1 MELGAVKEL
10 PRKDILTEWWSE
22 VKENFWE
29 QDARPHMKQLLK
41 ELMQRTLI
49 EEMEQ
54 LRRRDVAAEVPIVS
68 RNGYYRRS
76 LITHVGTLS
85 DIRVPR
91 LRTGGFQTKVFRR
104 YRRCERLVE
113 DLIREVFLAGVSTR
127 RVGAAISALLETK
140 VSSSTVSRIT
150 RSLEAHVRRF
160 HQRPLLDEYQYLI
173 LDGIR
178 LKIRYNGTYRTRTV
192 LVAYGITLFGQ
203 RVLLDFRQAT
213 GESQAA
219 WEALLH
225 SLYQR
230 GLEGAHLKL
239 IIMDGAAGLRAA
251 AELVYPEAQIQ
262 RCWVHKLRNVANACP
277 KKHHACVRQARA
289 IYLAATRTQAYAAF
303 HVWKRAWRT
312 RCPKAVACLE
322 QDLEELLSF
331 FECPVAHRI
340 KVRTT
345 NAIERSFREV
355 RRRTN
360 VFSCFSNPASTER
373 IIYAIFTHLNQGWKD
388 APLSGF
394 TQF

>member
-1 MELGAVKEL
+1 MELDVVKEL
-10 PRKDILTEWWSE
+10 PRTDILREWWSE

-29 QDARPHMKQLLK
+29 QDARPQMQQLLK
-41 ELMQRTLI
+41 ALMQRTLI
-49 EEMEQ
+49 EELEQ
-54 LRRRDVAAEVPIVS
+54 VRRRDVVGDAPLLA

-76 LITHVGTLS
+76 LITHVGLLH
-85 DIRVPR
+85 DLRVPR
-91 LRTGGFQTKVFRR
+91 LRTGHFQTKVFRR

-113 DLIREVFLAGVSTR
+113 DLIRNVFLAGVSTR
-127 RVGAAISALLETK
+127 RVGAAVCALLDTR

-150 RSLEAHVRRF
+150 RSLDQHVRQF
-160 HQRPLLDEYQYLI
+160 HTRPLLDEYQYLI

-178 LKIRYNGTYRTRTV
+178 LKIRYNGRYCTRTV

-203 RVLLDFRQAT
+203 RVLLDFRHAK
-213 GESQAA
+213 GESQTA
-219 WEALLH
+219 WEALLN

-230 GLEGAHLKL
+230 GLLGANLRL
-239 IIMDGAAGLRAA
+239 LVMDGAAGLRAA
-251 AELVYPEAQIQ
+251 AELVYPAAKIQ
-262 RCWVHKLRNVANACP
+262 RCWVHKLRNVANLCP
-277 KKHHACVRQARA
+277 KTHHACVRQART
-289 IYLAATRTQAYAAF
+289 IYLAAHRAQAHAAF
-303 HVWKRAWRT
+303 QRWKHVWAR

-331 FECPVAHRI
+331 FDCPVAHRI

-360 VFSCFSNPASTER
+360 VFSCFSNTASTER
-373 IIYAIFTHLNQGWKD
+373 IIYAILTHLNQGWKD

>member
-1 MELGAVKEL
+1 MELDAVKEL

-29 QDARPHMKQLLK
+29 QDARPHMKELLK
-41 ELMQRTLI
+41 ELMQRTLSEDI
-49 EEMEQ
+49 EQM
-54 LRRRDVAAEVPIVS
+54 RRRDAVVDASIIS

-76 LITHVGTLS
+76 LITHVGMIHDLQ
-85 DIRVPR
+85 VPR
-91 LRTGGFQTKVFRR
+91 LRRGGFKTKVFRR

-113 DLIREVFLAGVSTR
+113 DLIRDVFLAGVSTR

-140 VSSSTVSRIT
+140 ISSSSVSRIT
-150 RSLEAHVRRF
+150 RSLDAQVRRF
-160 HQRPLLDEYQYLI
+160 HYRSLLDEYQYLI

-178 LKIRYNGTYRTRTV
+178 LKIRYNRRYQTRTV

-203 RVLLDFRQAT
+203 RVLLDFRQAK
-213 GESQAA
+213 GESQTA
-219 WEALLH
+219 WEALLN

-230 GLEGAHLKL
+230 GLLGRNLKL
-239 IIMDGAAGLRAA
+239 IIMDGSAGLRAA
-251 AELVYPEAQIQ
+251 AELVYPEAKIQ

-277 KKHHACVRQARA
+277 KKYQACVRKARN
-289 IYLAATRTQAYAAF
+289 IYLAKDRRQAMQAF
-303 HVWKRAWRT
+303 KRWKQSWQKH
-312 RCPKAVACLE
+312 CPKAVSCLE
-322 QDLEELLSF
+322 QDIDELLNF
-331 FECPVAHRI
+331 FDCPKGHRI

-388 APLSGF
+388 APLPGF

>member
-1 MELGAVKEL
+1 MELGAVQEL
-10 PRKDILTEWWSE
+10 PRKDIVAEWWSE

-29 QDARPHMKQLLK
+29 EDARPQMKHLLK
-41 ELMQRTLI
+41 ELMQQTMI
-49 EEMEQ
+49 EELE
-54 LRRRDVAAEVPIVS
+54 LIRRGDSGTVDSLLA

-76 LITHVGTLS
+76 LLTHVGLIQ

-91 LRTGGFQTKVFRR
+91 LRQGRFRTKVFRR
-104 YRRCERLVE
+104 YHRCERLVE
-113 DLIREVFLAGVSTR
+113 DLIREVFLAGISTR

-140 VSSSTVSRIT
+140 VSSSSVSRIT
-150 RSLEAHVRRF
+150 CRLDQQVRQF
-160 HQRPLLDEYQYLI
+160 HTRPLLDEYQYLI

-178 LKIRYNGTYRTRTV
+178 LKIRYNGRYQTRTV
-192 LVAYGITLFGQ
+192 LVAYGITVFGQ
-203 RVLLDFRQAT
+203 RVLLDFRQAK
-213 GESQAA
+213 GESQTA
-219 WEALLH
+219 WEALLN
-225 SLYQR
+225 SLYAR
-230 GLEGAHLKL
+230 GLEGKNLKL
-239 IIMDGAAGLRAA
+239 LVMDGSAGLRAA
-251 AELVYPEAQIQ
+251 AELVYPQAKIQ

-277 KKHHACVRQARA
+277 KQHQACVRQARQ
-289 IYLAATRTQAYAAF
+289 IYLAAHRAQAQAAF
-303 HVWKRAWRT
+303 QRWKQAWKR

-331 FECPVAHRI
+331 FDCPVEHRI

-360 VFSCFSNPASTER
+360 VFSCFSNTASTDR

>member
-1 MELGAVKEL
+1 MEHGAVQEL
-10 PRKDILTEWWSE
+10 PRKDILVEWWSE

-29 QDARPHMKQLLK
+29 DDARPQMKSLLK
-41 ELMQRTLI
+41 ALMQRTLI
-49 EEMEQ
+49 EELE
-54 LRRRDVAAEVPIVS
+54 LVRRRDAGTVDSLLA

-76 LITHVGTLS
+76 LMTHVGFIP

-91 LRTGGFQTKVFRR
+91 LRHGGFHTKVFRR

-113 DLIREVFLAGVSTR
+113 DLIRDLFLAGISTR

-150 RSLEAHVRRF
+150 RGLAGAVHRF
-160 HQRPLLDEYQYLI
+160 HHRAVLDEYQYLI

-178 LKIRYNGTYRTRTV
+178 LKVLYNGTYRTRTV
-192 LVAYGITLFGQ
+192 LVAYGITCFGQ
-203 RVLLDFRQAT
+203 RVLLDFRQAQ
-213 GESQAA
+213 GESQTA
-219 WEALLH
+219 WEVLLH

-230 GLEGAHLKL
+230 GLLGANLRV
-239 IIMDGAAGLRAA
+239 IVMDGSAGLRAA
-251 AELVYPEAQIQ
+251 AELVYPEAKIQ

-277 KKHHACVRQARA
+277 KRHQACVRQARH
-289 IYLAATRTQAYAAF
+289 IYLAANRVQAQAAF
-303 HVWKRAWRT
+303 QRWKQTWRT

-331 FECPVAHRI
+331 FECPVEHQVKI
-340 KVRTT
+340 RTT

-373 IIYAIFTHLNQGWKD
+373 IIYAILTHLNQGWKD

>member
-10 PRKDILTEWWSE
+10 PRADIVREWWSE

-29 QDARPHMKQLLK
+29 QGARPHMQQLLK

-49 EEMEQ
+49 EELEVV
-54 LRRRDVAAEVPIVS
+54 RRRDTGTVESLLA

-76 LITHVGTLS
+76 LITHVGLIQ
-85 DIRVPR
+85 DLRVPR
-91 LRTGGFQTKVFRR
+91 LRHGGFRTKVFRR
-104 YRRCERLVE
+104 YQRCEQLVE
-113 DLIREVFLAGVSTR
+113 ALIRDVFLAGISTR

-140 VSSSTVSRIT
+140 ISSSTVSRIT
-150 RSLEAHVRRF
+150 RSLDQHVRAF
-160 HQRPLLDEYQYLI
+160 HARPLLDEYQYLI

-178 LKIRYNGTYRTRTV
+178 LKIRYNGAYRTRTI

-203 RVLLDFRQAT
+203 RVLLDFRQAK
-213 GESQAA
+213 GESQTA
-219 WEALLH
+219 WEALLN
-225 SLYQR
+225 SLYHR
-230 GLEGAHLKL
+230 GLLGANLRL
-239 IIMDGAAGLRAA
+239 IVMDGAAGLRAA
-251 AELVYPEAQIQ
+251 AELVYPEAKIQ
-262 RCWVHKLRNVANACP
+262 RCWVHKLRNVANVCP
-277 KKHHACVRQARA
+277 KKDQTCVRQARK
-289 IYLAATRTQAYAAF
+289 IYLATNRVQAQAAF
-303 HVWKRAWRT
+303 QRWKQTWTR

-331 FECPVAHRI
+331 YDCPVAHRV

-373 IIYAIFTHLNQGWKD
+373 IIYAIFMHLNRGWKD

>member
-10 PRKDILTEWWSE
+10 PRNDILTEWWSE

-29 QDARPHMKQLLK
+29 QDARPQMQQLLK
-41 ELMQRTLI
+41 GLMQQTMI
-49 EEMEQ
+49 EELE
-54 LRRRDVAAEVPIVS
+54 LIRRSDTGTVDSLLA

-76 LITHVGTLS
+76 LMTHVGFIP

-91 LRTGGFQTKVFRR
+91 FRRGRFHTRVFRR

-113 DLIREVFLAGVSTR
+113 QLIRDIFLAGVSTR
-127 RVGAAISALLETK
+127 RVGAAVCALLGTR

-150 RSLEAHVRRF
+150 RSLDQQVRAF
-160 HQRPLLDEYQYLI
+160 HARRLLDEYQYLI

-178 LKIRYNGTYRTRTV
+178 LKIRYNGRYRTRTV

-203 RVLLDFRQAT
+203 RVLLDFRQAK
-213 GESQAA
+213 GESQTA
-219 WEALLH
+219 WEVLLH

-230 GLEGAHLKL
+230 GLLGANLRL
-239 IIMDGAAGLRAA
+239 IVMDGAAGLRAA
-251 AELVYPEAQIQ
+251 AELVYPEAKIQ
-262 RCWVHKLRNVANACP
+262 RCWVHQLRNVATRCP
-277 KKHHACVRQARA
+277 KQHHACVRDARR
-289 IYLAATRTQAYAAF
+289 IYLAANRTQAAAAF
-303 HVWKRAWRT
+303 QRWQQTWRR

-331 FECPVAHRI
+331 FDCPVVHRI
-340 KVRTT
+340 KVRTP

-360 VFSCFSNPASTER
+360 VFSCFTNTASTER
-373 IIYAIFTHLNQGWKD
+373 IIYAILTHLNQGWKD
-388 APLSGF
+388 APLAGF

>member
-1 MELGAVKEL
+1 MELSAVREL
-10 PRKDILTEWWSE
+10 PRRDILTEWWSE

-29 QDARPHMKQLLK
+29 QDARPQMQRLLK

-49 EEMEQ
+49 EELEQ
-54 LRRRDVAAEVPIVS
+54 VRRRDVASDAPIVS

-76 LITHVGTLS
+76 LITHVGMIPA
-85 DIRVPR
+85 IRVPR
-91 LRTGGFQTKVFRR
+91 LRTGGFQTQVFRR

-127 RVGAAISALLETK
+127 RVGAVVCALLETPL
-140 VSSSTVSRIT
+140 SSSTVSRIT
-150 RSLEAHVRRF
+150 RSLDTHVRRF
-160 HQRPLLDEYQYLI
+160 HARRLLDEYQYLI

-178 LKIRYNGTYRTRTV
+178 LTIRYNGAYRTRTV

-203 RVLLDFRQAT
+203 RVLLDFRQAK
-213 GESQAA
+213 GESQTA
-219 WEALLH
+219 WEALLN

-230 GLEGAHLKL
+230 GLLGAHLKL
-239 IIMDGAAGLRAA
+239 IVMDGAAGLRAA
-251 AELVYPEAQIQ
+251 AELVYPEAHIQ
-262 RCWVHKLRNVANACP
+262 RCWVHKLRNVANTCP
-277 KKHHACVRQARA
+277 KKHHACVRQART
-289 IYLAATRTQAYAAF
+289 IYLAANRGQAQAAF
-303 HVWKRAWRT
+303 QRWKQAWRT

-331 FECPVAHRI
+331 YDCPVEHRV

-373 IIYAIFTHLNQGWKD
+373 IIYAIFTHLNQGWKG

>member
-1 MELGAVKEL
+1 MELSAVHEL
-10 PRKDILTEWWSE
+10 PRKDILGEWWSE

-29 QDARPHMKQLLK
+29 HDARPHMKQLLK
-41 ELMQRTLI
+41 ELMQRTMI
-49 EEMEQ
+49 EELEMI
-54 LRRRDVAAEVPIVS
+54 RRRDTGTVDSLLA
-68 RNGYYRRS
+68 RNGYYRRN
-76 LITHVGTLS
+76 LVTHVGLIQ
-85 DIRVPR
+85 DMHVPR
-91 LRTGGFQTKVFRR
+91 LRHGGFHTQVFRR
-104 YRRCERLVE
+104 YQRCEHLVE
-113 DLIREVFLAGVSTR
+113 DLIRDIFLAGISTR

-150 RSLEAHVRRF
+150 RSLDAHVRRF
-160 HQRPLLDEYQYLI
+160 HDRRLLDEYQYLI

-213 GESQAA
+213 GESQTA
-219 WEALLH
+219 WEALLNR
-225 SLYQR
+225 LYQR
-230 GLEGAHLKL
+230 GLLGAHLKL
-239 IIMDGAAGLRAA
+239 IVMDGAAGLRAA
-251 AELVYPEAQIQ
+251 AELVYPEAHIQ

-277 KKHHACVRQARA
+277 KKHHACVRQART
-289 IYLAATRTQAYAAF
+289 IYLAANRAQAQAAF
-303 HVWKRAWRT
+303 QRWKQAWRT

-322 QDLEELLSF
+322 QNLEELLSF
-331 FECPVAHRI
+331 YDCPVAHRV

-360 VFSCFSNPASTER
+360 VFSCFSNPASTDR

>member
-1 MELGAVKEL
+1 MQ
-10 PRKDILTEWWSE
+10 DSITEWWSE

-29 QDARPHMKQLLK
+29 ENARPQMKSLLK
-41 ELMQRTLI
+41 ELMQRTMI
-49 EEMEQ
+49 EELEMV
-54 LRRRDVAAEVPIVS
+54 RRQDTGTVDSLLA

-76 LITHVGTLS
+76 LMTHVGLLQ

-91 LRTGGFQTKVFRR
+91 LRHGRFHTKVFRR

-113 DLIREVFLAGVSTR
+113 DLIRDLFLAGISTR

-150 RSLEAHVRRF
+150 RGLDAQVRAF
-160 HQRPLLDEYQYLI
+160 HTRPLLDEYQYLI

-178 LKIRYNGTYRTRTV
+178 LKIRYNGTYHIRTV

-203 RVLLDFRQAT
+203 RVLLDFRQAK
-213 GESQAA
+213 GESQTA
-219 WEALLH
+219 WEALLN

-230 GLEGAHLKL
+230 GLLGANLRL
-239 IIMDGAAGLRAA
+239 IVMDGAAGLRAA
-251 AELVYPEAQIQ
+251 AELVYPEAKIQ
-262 RCWVHKLRNVANACP
+262 RCWVHKLRNVANTCP
-277 KKHHACVRQARA
+277 KKYQACVRQART
-289 IYLAATRTQAYAAF
+289 IYLAANRVAAQAAF
-303 HVWKRAWRT
+303 QRWKQAWRT

-322 QDLEELLSF
+322 QDLEELLNF
-331 FECPVAHRI
+331 YDCPTEHRI

-360 VFSCFSNPASTER
+360 VFSCFSNTASTER
-373 IIYAIFTHLNQGWKD
+373 IIYAILTHLNQGWQD

>member
-1 MELGAVKEL
+1 MERGAVSEL

-29 QDARPHMKQLLK
+29 QEARPHMKQLLK
-41 ELMQRTLI
+41 ELMQRSLI
-49 EEMEQ
+49 EEIEQ
-54 LRRRDVAAEVPIVS
+54 LRRRDVTSDLPIVS

-76 LITHVGTLS
+76 LITHVGTLH

-91 LRTGGFQTKVFRR
+91 LRTGHFHTKVFRR

-113 DLIREVFLAGVSTR
+113 DVIREIFLAGVSTR
-127 RVGAAISALLETK
+127 RVGAAVCAMLETTL
-140 VSSSTVSRIT
+140 SSSTVSRIT
-150 RSLEAHVRRF
+150 RSLDAHVRRF
-160 HQRPLLDEYQYLI
+160 HQRQLLDEFQYLI

-178 LKIRYNGTYRTRTV
+178 LKIRYNGTYRIRTV

-213 GESQAA
+213 GESQTA
-219 WEALLH
+219 WEALLN

-230 GLEGAHLKL
+230 GLVGQHLKL
-239 IIMDGAAGLRAA
+239 IVMDGAAGLRAA
-251 AELVYPEAQIQ
+251 AELIYPEAQIQ
-262 RCWVHKLRNVANACP
+262 RCWVHKLRNVANVCP
-277 KKHHACVRQARA
+277 KKHHACVRDARQ
-289 IYLAATRTQAYAAF
+289 IYLAANRTRALAAF
-303 HVWKRAWRT
+303 QRWRQTWRT

-331 FECPVAHRI
+331 FDCPVEHRI

-373 IIYAIFTHLNQGWKD
+373 IIYAIFTHLNHGWKD
-388 APLSGF
+388 ALLPHF
-394 TQF
+394 PQ

>member
-1 MELGAVKEL
+1 MELSAVKEL
-10 PRKDILTEWWSE
+10 PRKDILSEWWAE

-29 QDARPHMKQLLK
+29 EDAKPKMKQLLK
-41 ELMQRTLI
+41 ELMQRSLI
-49 EEMEQ
+49 EEIEQ
-54 LRRRDVAAEVPIVS
+54 LRRRDRAEDERISS

-76 LITHVGTLS
+76 LITQFGMIH

-91 LRTGGFQTKVFRR
+91 LRQGCFKTRVFRR
-104 YRRCERLVE
+104 YQRCEKLVE
-113 DLIREVFLAGVSTR
+113 DLIRNVFLAGVSTR
-127 RVGAAISALLETK
+127 RVGAAVCALLETQ

-150 RSLEAHVRRF
+150 KSLDAHVRRF
-160 HQRPLLDEYQYLI
+160 HQRSLLDEYQYLI

-213 GESQAA
+213 GESQTA
-219 WEALLH
+219 WEALLN

-230 GLEGAHLKL
+230 GLLGANLRL
-239 IIMDGAAGLRAA
+239 IVMDGAAGLRAA
-251 AELVYPEAQIQ
+251 AELVYPEARIQ
-262 RCWVHKLRNVANACP
+262 RCWVHKLRNVAHLCP
-277 KKHHACVRQARA
+277 KKHHACVRQART
-289 IYLAATRTQAYAAF
+289 IYLAATRVQAQAAF
-303 HVWKRAWRT
+303 QRWKQAWRT

-331 FECPVAHRI
+331 FACPVAHRI

-360 VFSCFSNPASTER
+360 VFSCFSNTASTER
-373 IIYAIFTHLNQGWKD
+373 IIYAILTHLNQGWKD

>member
-22 VKENFWE
+22 VKGNFWE
-29 QDARPHMKQLLK
+29 EDARPRMKQLLK
-41 ELMQRTLI
+41 ALMQRSLI
-49 EEMEQ
+49 EEIEQ
-54 LRRRDVAAEVPIVS
+54 LRRRDVAAEERMVS

-76 LITHVGTLS
+76 LITHVGTIH

-91 LRTGGFQTKVFRR
+91 LRTGHFHTKVFRR

-113 DLIREVFLAGVSTR
+113 DVIREIFLAGVSTR
-127 RVGAAISALLETK
+127 RVGAAVCALLETK

-160 HQRPLLDEYQYLI
+160 HQRQLLDEYQYLI

-178 LKIRYNGTYRTRTV
+178 LKIRYNGTYCTRTV
-192 LVAYGITLFGQ
+192 LVAYGLTLFGQ
-203 RVLLDFRQAT
+203 RVLLDFRQAK
-213 GESQAA
+213 GESQTA
-219 WEALLH
+219 WETLLN
-225 SLYQR
+225 SLYHR
-230 GLEGAHLKL
+230 GLEGQHLKL
-239 IIMDGAAGLRAA
+239 IVMDGSAGLRAA
-251 AELVYPEAQIQ
+251 AELVYPEARIQ
-262 RCWVHKLRNVANACP
+262 RCWVHKLRNVANHCP

-289 IYLAATRTQAYAAF
+289 IYLAAHRTQALQAF
-303 HVWKRAWRT
+303 KDWKQTWRT

-331 FECPVAHRI
+331 FDCPVAHRI

-360 VFSCFSNPASTER
+360 VFSCFSNTASTER
-373 IIYAIFTHLNQGWKD
+373 IIYAIFTHLNHGWKD
-388 APLSGF
+388 ALLPHF

>member
-29 QDARPHMKQLLK
+29 QDARPQMKQLLK
-41 ELMQRTLI
+41 ELMQRTMI
-49 EEMEQ
+49 EELEMV
-54 LRRRDVAAEVPIVS
+54 RRRDAGTVDSLLA

-76 LITHVGTLS
+76 LMTHVGLIQ
-85 DIRVPR
+85 DLCVPR
-91 LRTGGFQTKVFRR
+91 LRCGGFHTKVFRR

-113 DLIREVFLAGVSTR
+113 DLIREIFLAGISTR
-127 RVGAAISALLETK
+127 RVGAAISALLETT

-150 RSLEAHVRRF
+150 RGLDQHVRAF
-160 HQRPLLDEYQYLI
+160 HTRPLLDEYQYLI
-173 LDGIR
+173 LDGIT
-178 LKIRYNGTYRTRTV
+178 LKIRYNGAYRKRLV

-203 RVLLDFRQAT
+203 RVLLAFRQAK
-213 GESQAA
+213 GESQTA
-219 WEALLH
+219 WEALLNG
-225 SLYQR
+225 LYHR
-230 GLEGAHLKL
+230 GVTGQNLKL
-239 IIMDGAAGLRAA
+239 IVMDGSAGLRAA
-251 AELVYPEAQIQ
+251 AELVYPEARIQ
-262 RCWVHKLRNVANACP
+262 RCWVHKLRNVAKVCP
-277 KKHHACVRQARA
+277 KQHQRCVRDARR
-289 IYLAATRTQAYAAF
+289 IYLAANRTQAYAAF
-303 HVWKRAWRT
+303 QHWKQAWRR

-322 QDLEELLSF
+322 QDLEELVSF
-331 FECPVAHRI
+331 YDCPVEHRI

-360 VFSCFSNPASTER
+360 VFSCFSNTASTER

-388 APLSGF
+388 ASLPGF